1 MDTFLLLTFGI
12 VVILICVSAFFAGS
26 ETALTAVSHG
36 RMHQLEKD
44 GSRAAANVNLLIHN
58 RERLIG
64 ALLLGN
70 TFVNILASSLAT
82 SVLEDR
88 FGHRAVFIVTIL
100 MTVLVLIFA
109 EVLPKTLAI
118 ARTDRFALTVAGALR
133 YVVAVFGPVVGAVQ
147 KIVWVMLQFFG
158 VTGENRGIVAD
169 EAAHD
174 EIRGTVFL
182 RHKEGSV
189 ERESRDMISG
199 VLDLRELT
207 VGDVM
212 IHRKN
217 MMTVSAEQPAE
228 DIVRALMATRH
239 ARVPVWREEPENIV
253 GVLHTEDIVRAVLGN
268 RQAFKGLDVR
278 MLIAPPWFVPET
290 MPLDELLDAFKEK
303 RSHFALVVD
312 EYGVILGLV
321 TREDILD
328 EVFGTIPDEHAART
342 PAGIRPQPDG
352 SYFID
357 GATPIRDINRAMDWN
372 LPDEEATTLAGLV
385 IHEARTIPE
394 IGQRFAFY
402 GFKFEVVR
410 RQRNQI
416 AMLRVVAPEAAREAT
431 EAKEAE
437 KER

>member
-1 MDTFLLLTFGI
+1 MDTLLLLTCGGVLVLI
-12 VVILICVSAFFAGS
+12 VMSAFFAGS
-26 ETALTAVSHG
+26 ETALTAVSPG
-36 RMHQLEKD
+36 KMHQLEKD
-44 GSRAAANVNLLIHN
+44 GSTAAGCVNRLVAN

-64 ALLLGN
+64 AVLLAN
-70 TFVNILASSLAT
+70 TFINILASSLAT

-88 FGHRAVFIVTIL
+88 FGHRAVVVVTLI

-118 ARTDRFALTVAGALR
+118 ARTDRFALAVAHPLQVIVGVL
-133 YVVAVFGPVVGAVQ
+133 GPIVGAVQ
-147 KIVWVMLQFFG
+147 KVVWAMLKLFG
-158 VTGENRGIVAD
+158 VSGVNKGIVAD
-169 EAAHD
+169 EVHD

-182 RHKEGSV
+182 RHKQGSV

-207 VGDVM
+207 VADVM
-212 IHRKN
+212 THRKS
-217 MMTVSAEQPAE
+217 MTTVSVDQSPEE
-228 DIVRALMATRH
+228 IVRALMSTAH
-239 ARVPVWREEPENIV
+239 ARVPVWREQPENIV
-253 GVLHTEDIVRAVLGN
+253 GILHTKDVVRAVMSN
-268 RQAFKGLDVR
+268 REAFKALDIK

-290 MPLDELLDAFKEK
+290 MGLEELLDAFRER

-328 EVFGTIPDEHAART
+328 EVFGKIPDEYASRT
-342 PAGIRPQPDG
+342 QAGIRPQPDG
-352 SYFID
+352 TFLID
-357 GATPIRDINRAMDWN
+357 GATPIRDINRTMDWN

-385 IHEARTIPE
+385 IHEARAIPE
-394 IGQRFAFY
+394 VGQRFAFY

-416 AMLRVVAPEAAREAT
+416 TMLRVAAPETVGSAGQRT
-431 EAKEAE
+431 ESG
-437 KER
+437 